1 MRRVLDRLD
10 VFILGD
16 RLHKTRTVEIV
27 YRERMEREV
36 GFGEIDI
43 PEPPI
48 KRTGEIRHVR
58 NVVDASPNAPLLKR
72 VVQHPFALEKGDFQ
86 RAKIPRCHI
95 EGRKRIEFP
104 KFVQEELRKPF
115 KIRTIRPMEM
125 HYHPQTPVIPSV
137 DSWLQSNKRKGRF

>member
-16 RLHKTRTVEIV
+16 RLHKTRTVDIV
-27 YRERMEREV
+27 YRERMEREI
-36 GFGEIDI
+36 GFGQIEIPD
-43 PEPPI
+43 PPV
-48 KRTGEIRHVR
+48 KRTGAIRHVR

-72 VVQHPFALEKGDFQ
+72 VVQHPFSLERGYFQ
-86 RAKIPRCHI
+86 RAKIPRCRI
-95 EGRKRIEFP
+95 EARKRIEFP

-125 HYHPQTPVIPSV
+125 HHHPQTPVIPSV
-137 DSWLQSNKRKGRF
+137 DSWLQSNTRKGRF